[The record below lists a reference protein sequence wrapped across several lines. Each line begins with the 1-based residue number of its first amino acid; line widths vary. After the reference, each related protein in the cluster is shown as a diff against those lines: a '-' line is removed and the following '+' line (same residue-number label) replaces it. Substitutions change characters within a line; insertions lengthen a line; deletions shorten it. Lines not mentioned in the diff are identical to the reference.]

1 MYHANKFIS
10 YTLIFNMLNFE
21 DEFILFYHL
30 YPKPFV
36 QLSVERKKNI
46 MHVHQQPLLSACVA
60 PFASPL
66 FPLLPPT
73 CSYLR
78 GRIVPH
84 NALRKLRRYAL
95 SSVKSISYC
104 CYLSHPHHAALDM
117 CFSLATA
124 LSHNFRLQMKSYV
137 LQLRHLRTF

>member
-10 YTLIFNMLNFE
+10 STFIFNMLKFE

-30 YPKPFV
+30 YPKPCV
-36 QLSVERKKNI
+36 QLSVERKKISCMFTSNHCYQ
-46 MHVHQQPLLSACVA
+46 HVL
-60 PFASPL
+60 
-66 FPLLPPT
+66 PLLPPHFFLSYHS

-117 CFSLATA
+117 CFSLVTA
-124 LSHNFRLQMKSYV
+124 LSHNFRLQTKSYV